1 MKNLLSSELSKR
13 YIETQAKFDILVSD
27 VKRLETETLKL
38 VDNMKMIDSAKN
50 FLINFSEHSRARIK
64 NKLERIVNSA
74 LAGIFDD
81 KVMEFKLIPNR
92 TKRGL
97 DYDVYLET
105 NGKMTPLSDSK
116 GGGVLD
122 IVALSLKIAF
132 LRLYRNFNRQTMI
145 LDEPFKNL
153 DAVRV
158 PKAVMWLKQIS
169 EKMEIQFII
178 VSHCKDLIEKS
189 DSVYETN
196 LIADRTVLNKI

>member
-1 MKNLLSSELSKR
+1 MTKR
-13 YIETQAKFDILVSD
+13 YNETNAKFDILRSD
-27 VKRLETETLKL
+27 INRLESETLKL
-38 VDNMKMIDSAKN
+38 VDNMKMLDKAKS

-74 LAGIFDD
+74 LSGIFDD
-81 KVMEFKLIPNR
+81 KLMEFKLIPNR

-105 NGKMTPLSDSK
+105 NKQLTPLTDSK

-153 DAVRV
+153 DATRV

-169 EKMEIQFII
+169 EKMQIQFII
-178 VSHCKDLIEKS
+178 VSHCKELIEKS
-189 DSVYETN
+189 DVVYETN
-196 LIADRTVLNKI
+196 LIADRTILNKI